1 MPYRNTAAGTF
12 GHNIYTVRE
21 ANPRTSLPEGVSF
34 GDFEWYEPTPPP
46 EADQHLQVAVEVPP
60 ALVGGVL
67 RQRWELQDAPPPD
80 EVTMRQA
87 QLALLDLGITDA
99 TVEAA
104 IDAIAN
110 PDEQARARIEWR
122 RGGVVL
128 RSSTMVAL
136 IASGL
141 ALTHSQLDQ
150 LFRKAATL

>member
-1 MPYRNTAAGTF
+1 MPYRNTADGTI

-46 EADQHLQVAVEVPP
+46 EAVPHLQVAVEVAPQI
-60 ALVGGVL
+60 VGGVL

-87 QLALLDLGITDA
+87 QLAMLDLGITDA

-104 IDAIAN
+104 IEQIAD

-128 RSSTMVAL
+128 RSSPMVAL
-136 IASGL
+136 IAAGV
-141 ALTHSQLDQ
+141 ALTPSQLDQ

>member
-1 MPYRNTAAGTF
+1 MPYRKAADETF

-21 ANPRTSLPEGVSF
+21 ANPRTSLPEGISF
-34 GDFEWYEPTPPP
+34 GGFEWYEPTPPP
-46 EADQHLQVAVEVPP
+46 AAEQHLQVAVEVAP

-87 QLALLDLGITDA
+87 QLALLDLGVTDA

-104 IDAIAN
+104 IDAIADA
-110 PDEQARARIEWR
+110 DEQARARIEWR

-128 RSSTMVAL
+128 RTSPMVAL

-141 ALTHSQLDQ
+141 ALTPSQLDQ
-150 LFRKAATL
+150 LFRKAKTL